1 MVGEQ
6 RREQAANG
14 VAVPTAGYANAN
26 VGKAD
31 GCDRDRGTPTS
42 YL

>member
-26 VGKAD
+26 FGFPD
-31 GCDRDRGTPTS
+31 GLRMRSGGF
-42 YL
+42 LQV